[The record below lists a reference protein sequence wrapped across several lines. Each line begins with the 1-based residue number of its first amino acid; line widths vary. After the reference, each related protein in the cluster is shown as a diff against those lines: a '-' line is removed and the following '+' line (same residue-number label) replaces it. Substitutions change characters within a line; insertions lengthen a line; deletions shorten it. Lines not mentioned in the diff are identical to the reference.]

1 MNTKPRVARNITR
14 KGKRLG
20 RPSKHTAL
28 LAPSAPSEPQRTPR
42 GRPKKESLTTL
53 EIIYSELGK
62 RPGFA
67 KQLTEELARPDQ
79 PAGERVVRTV
89 ASTKRHLD
97 RISKRRESLTGIDAT
112 PTKPEK
118 S

>member
-1 MNTKPRVARNITR
+1 MTTAPRVARNTTK

-20 RPSKHTAL
+20 RPPKHTAL
-28 LAPSAPSEPQRTPR
+28 FAPSAPPEPQPTPR
-42 GRPKKESLTTL
+42 GRPKKEALTTL

-79 PAGERVVRTV
+79 PAGVRVVRTV
-89 ASTKRHLD
+89 ASTKRELA
-97 RISKRRESLTGIDAT
+97 RIRKRRKSLTGIDAT
-112 PTKPEK
+112 PTKPK
-118 S
+118 IS